1 MPSVGSSL
9 LLRIFPHTFA
19 FIPIPSMILSSLNR
33 SNCKAFRHIIMPYSA
48 PLCKALHYSKT
59 RVPWHT
65 NNILI
70 FINFL
75 LVEFE
80 MPHFA
85 HVFGFLFDKRNV
97 DLSSG
102 HSTLC
107 TYKGKSR
114 QNKSDNSQ
122 LLSFLPNCTDCSFII
137 EAKPHS

>member
-1 MPSVGSSL
+1 MGVQIPFS
-9 LLRIFPHTFA
+9 FPKSPDFKPFQTK
-19 FIPIPSMILSSLNR
+19 IRVLPWQMN
-33 SNCKAFRHIIMPYSA
+33 
-48 PLCKALHYSKT
+48 KT
-59 RVPWHT
+59 
-65 NNILI
+65 LI

-107 TYKGKSR
+107 HIKANRGKT
-114 QNKSDNSQ
+114 SQ
-122 LLSFLPNCTDCSFII
+122 SVTLKRIRTVYGYRIRVY
-137 EAKPHS
+137 A

>member
-1 MPSVGSSL
+1 MLRKLFSPQVIFVFIEGSPVNKSVKYQNRGTMGVQIPFSFPKSFDFKPPQTKVRL
-9 LLRIFPHTFA
+9 L
-19 FIPIPSMILSSLNR
+19 
-33 SNCKAFRHIIMPYSA
+33 
-48 PLCKALHYSKT
+48 
-59 RVPWHT
+59 PWHT

-97 DLSSG
+97 DLLSG

-114 QNKSDNSQ
+114 QNKSKCYTQ
-122 LLSFLPNCTDCSFII
+122 TDTNRIRISRKSIRLKLGVI
-137 EAKPHS
+137 VKK

>member
-1 MPSVGSSL
+1 MLARRDLPRFGQLYPRYTQPPGVL
-9 LLRIFPHTFA
+9 PWQ
-19 FIPIPSMILSSLNR
+19 MN
-33 SNCKAFRHIIMPYSA
+33 
-48 PLCKALHYSKT
+48 KT
-59 RVPWHT
+59 
-65 NNILI
+65 LI

-97 DLSSG
+97 DLLSG

-114 QNKSDNSQ
+114 QNKSKCYTQ
-122 LLSFLPNCTDCSFII
+122 TDTNRIRISDKSIRLKMGVI
-137 EAKPHS
+137 VKK